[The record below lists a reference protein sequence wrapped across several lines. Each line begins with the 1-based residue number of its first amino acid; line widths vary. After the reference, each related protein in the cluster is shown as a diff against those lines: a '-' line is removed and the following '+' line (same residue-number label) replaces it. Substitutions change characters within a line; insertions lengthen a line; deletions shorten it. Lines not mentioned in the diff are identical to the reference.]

1 MQNLVLTSAV
11 VALYDHSVHDTFMD
25 ISLLP
30 CGSNALPSTDLKY
43 FSNSYWQLRTKEQF
57 GYQVSCGA
65 RWTAGVIGMSF
76 RVVSAAKN
84 ATEITSRIDRF
95 LLEYRKELA
104 NMSKDT
110 FTEHVV
116 GLAKIK
122 LQMHNSLDEETAALW
137 YECTIDRHE
146 WEVHRN
152 EAFCLR
158 EITLDDLLSC
168 YDEYFYPGGA
178 NAENERRRITIQVIG
193 TGKDSSDGRP
203 AIDSAEVDE
212 EVDKMIASFHKS
224 TGEAVWK

>member
-152 EAFCLR
+152 EALCLR

-178 NAENERRRITIQVIG
+178 ENGNERRRITIQVIG
-193 TGKDSSDGRP
+193 TGKDSSEGRP
-203 AIDSAEVDE
+203 AIDSAKVDE